1 MAFDWSGFLDLAA
14 ELAAR
19 TDEAAHRS
27 AISRAYYAAL
37 GKARE
42 LLEHEGEAFTSTEN
56 IHYLVWQTLSDSAD
70 DRRYY
75 IGVDGNWLRR
85 NRNAADYE
93 SVLTDSKERAA
104 QSVRKAR
111 ALLAALERV
120 RS

>member
-1 MAFDWSGFLDLAA
+1 LAFNWSEYLKLAE

-42 LLEHEGEAFTSTEN
+42 QLESDGGTFMPSDNLHS
-56 IHYLVWQTLSDSAD
+56 LVWQTFTNSPD

-75 IGVDGNWLRR
+75 IGIDGRWLRL
-85 NRNAADYE
+85 NRNASDYDAAM
-93 SVLTDSKERAA
+93 TDLSGRASQA
-104 QSVRKAR
+104 VRKAR
-111 ALLAALERV
+111 AVLDALERV
-120 RS
+120 KA